1 MHMGNWGHD
10 YAEAGN
16 EVSLPYN
23 GSTRAIHVYDW
34 GTGPPG
40 PNGQDL
46 HYLID
51 FTPGAGFSNA
61 RPLTGSLAPRIDIA
75 FTFSSNPATPYYAY
89 VATNSGIR
97 RIDIR
102 GTPVDPTTP
111 IEAPGDG
118 WPRLDETN
126 AIWLHQS

>member
-1 MHMGNWGHD
+1 NDLHVDSFPVSFSYLDPISGVKIYRVTNMDWPVLMHMGNWGHD

-51 FTPGAGFSNA
+51 FTPGGGFSNA

-97 RIDIR
+97 
-102 GTPVDPTTP
+102 
-111 IEAPGDG
+111 
-118 WPRLDETN
+118 
-126 AIWLHQS
+126 